1 MATPREIRR
10 RIKSVK
16 NISQITRAMQMVA
29 ASKMRRAQH
38 HVLAT
43 RPYAER
49 LTAMI
54 GDLASIGVWSELE
67 RQFPLLAKRPVRRT
81 QVILITPD
89 KGLAGAMNTNVI
101 RRAVQFMDGRP
112 EGVANIDVVAV
123 GRKGR
128 DFLARY
134 GRNLSAEFTQFGDNS
149 TLESI
154 RPVAQV
160 AMSDFTS
167 EKVDAVYI
175 VYTRFINTLRQQPEV
190 RQLLPVQAPEGSGEI
205 IGYEF
210 EPSPEGVLE
219 ALLPRFVEVQI
230 YQALLESIA
239 SEHSARMVAM
249 QAATDNANELVTDLT
264 LSFNRVRQ
272 AQITR
277 EVSEVAAGGAA
288 IGA

>member
-1 MATPREIRR
+1 MPTPREIRR
-10 RIKSVK
+10 RIRSVK
-16 NISQITRAMQMVA
+16 NIAQITRAMQMVA
-29 ASKMRRAQH
+29 ASKMRRAQQ

-43 RPYAER
+43 RPYSDR
-49 LTAMI
+49 ITAMI
-54 GDLASIGVWSELE
+54 GDLASIAVWSELE
-67 RQFPLLAKRPVRRT
+67 RQFPLLAKRPIRRLEL
-81 QVILITPD
+81 ILITPD

-101 RRAVQFMDGRP
+101 RRAVKFMEERP
-112 EGVANIDVVAV
+112 EGPENIDVVAV

-134 GRNLSAEFTQFGDNS
+134 GRNLTAEFTQLGDVS

-154 RPVAQV
+154 RSVAQV

-190 RQLLPVQAPEGSGEI
+190 RQILPVQAPEGTGEI
-205 IGYEF
+205 VGYEF
-210 EPSPEGVLE
+210 EPSPEAVLK
-219 ALLPRFVEVQI
+219 ALLPRFVEVQT
-230 YQALLESIA
+230 YQALLENIA
-239 SEHSARMVAM
+239 SFYSAQMVAM
-249 QAATDNANELVTDLT
+249 QSATDNANELVSDLT

>member
-54 GDLASIGVWSELE
+54 GDLASIGAWAELE
-67 RQFPLLAKRPVRRT
+67 RQYPLLAKRPVRRT

-112 EGVANIDVVAV
+112 EGVQNIDVVAV

-134 GRNLSAEFTQFGDNS
+134 GRNLTAEFTQLGDNS

-167 EKVDAVYI
+167 EKVDAVYL
-175 VYTRFINTLRQQPEV
+175 VYTRFINTLHQQPEV
-190 RQLLPVQAPEGSGEI
+190 RQLLPVQAPEGTGEI

-210 EPSPEGVLE
+210 EPSPEAVLK

>member
-43 RPYAER
+43 RPYADR
-49 LTAMI
+49 LSAMI
-54 GDLASIGVWSELE
+54 GDLASVAGWSELE

-81 QVILITPD
+81 QVILVTPD

-101 RRAVQFMDGRP
+101 RKAVEFMDGRP
-112 EGVANIDVVAV
+112 EGGQNIDVVAV

-128 DFLARY
+128 DFVARY
-134 GRNLSAEFTQFGDNS
+134 GRNLTAEFTQLGDSS

-154 RPVAQV
+154 RPVARV

-167 EKVDAVYI
+167 EKVDAVYL

-210 EPSPEGVLE
+210 EPSPEAVLE

-230 YQALLESIA
+230 YQALLENIA
-239 SEHSARMVAM
+239 SFYSAQMVAM

>member
-1 MATPREIRR
+1 VPTPREIRR
-10 RIKSVK
+10 RIRSVR
-16 NISQITRAMQMVA
+16 NISQITRAMEMVA
-29 ASKMRRAQH
+29 ASRMRRAQQ

-49 LTAMI
+49 IGAMI
-54 GDLASIGVWSELE
+54 GDLASVSGWSELE
-67 RQFPLLAKRPVRRT
+67 RQFPLLAKRAVKRSEI
-81 QVILITPD
+81 ILITPD

-101 RRAVQFMDGRP
+101 RRAIRFIEERP
-112 EGVANIDVVAV
+112 EGPTSVDLVAI

-128 DFLARY
+128 DFLTRY
-134 GRNLSAEFTQFGDNS
+134 GRPLTAEFAQFGDDP

-154 RPVAQV
+154 RPVAQI

-167 EKVDAVYI
+167 GKVDAVYV

-190 RQLLPVQAPEGSGEI
+190 NQILPVQAPAGSGETSS
-205 IGYEF
+205 YTF
-210 EPSPEGVLE
+210 EPSPEAVLE

-239 SEHSARMVAM
+239 SELSARMVAM
-249 QAATDNANELVTDLT
+249 RTATENANELVTDLT
-264 LSFNRVRQ
+264 LSYNRVRQ

-288 IGA
+288 LGA